1 MLVPVKEGMQAVR
14 ADVHSER
21 MERGDVEICCGI
33 VVVAG
38 ICHSSA
44 QNPAPSVGVSP
55 TRPGSLFVMPP
66 VDVATQIVPMLSR
79 TTQPTVP
86 WGR

>member
-1 MLVPVKEGMQAVR
+1 MRDGMQAVR
-14 ADVHSER
+14 ADVHSEKI
-21 MERGDVEICCGI
+21 ERGDGEICCGI
-33 VVVAG
+33 VG
-38 ICHSSA
+38 GLCHSSA
-44 QNPAPSVGVSP
+44 QNPAPRVGVSP

-66 VDVATQIVPMLSR
+66 VDVATQMVPVLSR